1 MVKILSIFA
10 VAVSLSACNAVPQ
23 KTAMNPQGL
32 TNEELLKL
40 QQIRLDK
47 LEREM
52 DRKENEL
59 RYQHLK
65 ELQAVQAQQK
75 AASVINTNCKFLCF

>member
-1 MVKILSIFA
+1 MGKILCIFVIA
-10 VAVSLSACNAVPQ
+10 VLLSACNTVPQ

-40 QQIRLDK
+40 QQDRLEK

-52 DRKENEL
+52 DRRENEL

-65 ELQAVQAQQK
+65 ELQAVQNQQK
-75 AASVINTNCKFLCF
+75 AASVVNTNCKFLCF